1 MWQKL
6 ILGGTLIALA
16 CGSAFAQEPKARPKN
31 PQNPRPDGGG
41 PREGDFGPRP
51 VNPGAGPGQ
60 RGTGAGPQGE
70 RGKGPFNA
78 PFGGRGPRG
87 EGPDGPLRGGEPR
100 GPGFVPGGGTRMG
113 EYERLRRED
122 PEMFALLNQ
131 DEVLEQQTLEMADKV
146 RRATSDEREKLQ
158 TQLSE
163 LVNKHFDVRQQRREL
178 QLKRMEAE
186 LSRLREAIKQRNDT
200 RDSIIKERMTELVG
214 EAKGL
219 GF

>member
-1 MWQKL
+1 
-6 ILGGTLIALA
+6 
-16 CGSAFAQEPKARPKN
+16 
-31 PQNPRPDGGG
+31 
-41 PREGDFGPRP
+41 
-51 VNPGAGPGQ
+51 
-60 RGTGAGPQGE
+60 
-70 RGKGPFNA
+70 
-78 PFGGRGPRG
+78 
-87 EGPDGPLRGGEPR
+87 
-100 GPGFVPGGGTRMG
+100 VPGGGLRMG

-146 RRATSDEREKLQ
+146 RRATSDEREKLRME
-158 TQLSE
+158 LSE